1 LLVALDFIPQREL
14 DASATTSSL
23 VSFLGSAAL
32 EAPSVE
38 DSLSGVVGGAAVV
51 TGGRIA
57 FLRLLVMKVRWR
69 GDAEACLEINCLWL
83 AHRTLL
89 DGASRVERGDAF
101 ERRRT
106 SAALRSSIDLFIVS
120 IIN

>member
-1 LLVALDFIPQREL
+1 M
-14 DASATTSSL
+14 
-23 VSFLGSAAL
+23 
-32 EAPSVE
+32 E
-38 DSLSGVVGGAAVV
+38 DSLLGVVGAAVV

-69 GDAEACLEINCLWL
+69 GDAEACLGINCLWL

-101 ERRRT
+101 ERRRM